1 MQVRASAP
9 PGVHEPLRADR
20 ANLDPVVQPVADGG
34 LQRQRISAE
43 RIEPEPKRSR
53 RAQCQPQV
61 LRVLALEVIEGVDRG
76 CVYLYQAQH
85 ELGGEARGTARLLP
99 GRLAAALQEL
109 VGPLRRTTGIL
120 EQEEFL
126 LEPGPAL
133 QHVIFGM
140 AVAPARR
147 RSGTVKPQNERR
159 DLPEQGGTEIREHLA
174 NERTLLSWV
183 RTGIS
188 LISIGLVVERAGA
201 LVDASMRVGS
211 TNASELFGLAL
222 ALLGALTLII
232 GTTQFL
238 RNRRRISTGEFV
250 PSAAAYLII
259 VTGSLALATVFIIY
273 VLLT

>member
-1 MQVRASAP
+1 
-9 PGVHEPLRADR
+9 
-20 ANLDPVVQPVADGG
+20 
-34 LQRQRISAE
+34 
-43 RIEPEPKRSR
+43 
-53 RAQCQPQV
+53 
-61 LRVLALEVIEGVDRG
+61 
-76 CVYLYQAQH
+76 
-85 ELGGEARGTARLLP
+85 
-99 GRLAAALQEL
+99 
-109 VGPLRRTTGIL
+109 
-120 EQEEFL
+120 
-126 LEPGPAL
+126 
-133 QHVIFGM
+133 
-140 AVAPARR
+140 
-147 RSGTVKPQNERR
+147 
-159 DLPEQGGTEIREHLA
+159 
-174 NERTLLSWV
+174 V